1 MQFAK
6 SQSVALCL
14 CLATLLFAS
23 PSSSTAETQPEPKAV
38 NEEQMKTQDLQK
50 LFEDEK
56 GTLPALEEAKQPEP
70 LKGQADDHKTE
81 PAEVTGQAP
90 LTEPTQPAQETVQ
103 LPPALP
109 VPIMNEMEAKQAIL
123 RMLKLDLQIKET
135 TRQVMELEQE
145 LTKYREIKKKP
156 ARRAP
161 VAKKRQTTPPVIL
174 SIQGIETSLTATLR
188 FNSHGGVTRTVFVG
202 DSIGKSTVT
211 AITKNYVQLS
221 NGSMLRFKE

>member
-1 MQFAK
+1 MRFAK

-14 CLATLLFAS
+14 CLATLVFAM
-23 PSSSTAETQPEPKAV
+23 PSSSTAETQPESKAA
-38 NEEQMKTQDLQK
+38 NEEQIKTQDLQK

-70 LKGQADDHKTE
+70 LKGQDDDQKTE
-81 PAEVTGQAP
+81 PAEVTGQTP
-90 LTEPTQPAQETVQ
+90 LTEPTRPAQETVQ

-145 LTKYREIKKKP
+145 LAKYREIKKKP
-156 ARRAP
+156 ASRAP
-161 VAKKRQTTPPVIL
+161 VAKKRQKTPPVIL